1 MGFFPHRLINELCLA
16 SFAMRGYNCPPG
28 YIIGH
33 DGSEVLTN
41 DVKTKVDSGSTPGG
55 GKNVLFIYIKH
66 IGFNP
71 NQRKCAGQL
80 VDKFPMRSR
89 VPAIQETGSSEDKG
103 AYTH

>member
-41 DVKTKVDSGSTPGG
+41 DVKTKVDTGSTPGG

-71 NQRKCAGQL
+71 NQRKCASHL
-80 VDKFPMRSR
+80 VDKLPMRSR